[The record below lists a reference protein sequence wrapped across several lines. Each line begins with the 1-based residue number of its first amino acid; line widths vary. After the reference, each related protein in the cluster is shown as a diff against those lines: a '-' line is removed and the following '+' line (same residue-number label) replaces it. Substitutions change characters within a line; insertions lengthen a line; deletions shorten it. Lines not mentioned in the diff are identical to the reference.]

1 MTPEQIQMRYES
13 KFIDSEYMLKKRADQ
28 MDLTF
33 KELKI
38 YYIEKDYHLDDKTFE
53 TNLNLKNQ
61 NGDYNLLAELL

>member
-1 MTPEQIQMRYES
+1 
-13 KFIDSEYMLKKRADQ
+13 

-61 NGDYNLLAELL
+61 NGLRKIRINVLFLGLLIPSKNCFFVIPLGKPP